1 MAKKAEEKKV
11 ITRKKAGNKKTT
23 TKKTSEVGAIK
34 AGIIRMEDL
43 STNAQIQ
50 SYFDDLK
57 EKCVDINLDNLEKSL
72 QEIPAQIQKAEK
84 IGQKFLAEKLKRHIY
99 LIMKEKTLL
108 NYGINKYVSL
118 YDINRFIDGIE
129 DYVVKFCEIM
139 AFPRIIPN
147 EVVEKIEK
155 MKSLGLFSEF
165 YIVFTDYT
173 DEEIISD
180 KAKKQREINRDP
192 IVFGT
197 IDGYQDRYYF
207 IADWV
212 DEYCDITFD
221 KMVNTLQSMDKSY
234 KPKEIIEGIE
244 EYIAKVLPYVEE
256 SIEEQKKR
264 EEEAERRMTYL
275 NKQPSM
281 LQRGK
286 KFLKKV
292 LFIK

>member
-1 MAKKAEEKKV
+1 MAKAV
-11 ITRKKAGNKKTT
+11 TRKAVKRPSRKKITVEDI
-23 TKKTSEVGAIK
+23 KSQVISFSEMDSKEQVQA
-34 AGIIRMEDL
+34 
-43 STNAQIQ
+43 
-50 SYFDDLK
+50 YFDDLK
-57 EKCVDINLDNLEKSL
+57 SKWVNVDLGELERSL
-72 QEIPAQIQKAEK
+72 KEIPSQIEKAEK

-99 LIMKEKTLL
+99 LLMKEKVLL
-108 NYGINKYVSL
+108 KYNINKYVSL

-147 EVVEKIEK
+147 NVVDRIQQ
-155 MKSLGLFSEF
+155 MKDLGLFSEF

-173 DEEIISD
+173 DEEIISE
-180 KAKKQREINRDP
+180 KAKKQRQINRDP
-192 IVFGT
+192 IVFGV

-221 KMVNTLQSMDKSY
+221 KMVSKLQSMDKNY
-234 KPKEIIEGIE
+234 KPNEIVEDTE
-244 EYIAKVLPYVEE
+244 KYIARVLPYVEE

-264 EEEAERRMTYL
+264 EEEAERRMSHL

-281 LQRGK
+281 LQKGK

-292 LFIK
+292 LFIR